1 MSSAPLPGPQPAH
14 GDNGDGP
21 GSGSDRGARQRRTAA
36 APILHAIVLA
46 AGSSRRFGSP
56 KQLIKLDGELLLH
69 RAIASAGEVAG
80 SAVTVVLGAHAA
92 EIAAILPPVGLHINR
107 DWREGIGSSIRCA
120 VRALPGACD
129 GVLIVLADQ
138 PKITAACLRRLVS
151 AWQSRPRQII
161 ASRYSAVTGV
171 PAIFPRWCFEELSAL
186 RGDVGARAVIA
197 RHEDRVVPILLPEA
211 GVDIDRPEDLLDLE
225 S

>member
-1 MSSAPLPGPQPAH
+1 MNGRRVPEAQSPHENG
-14 GDNGDGP
+14 GDGTRHDQRP
-21 GSGSDRGARQRRTAA
+21 RGRTST
-36 APILHAIVLA
+36 APVLHAIVLA
-46 AGSSRRFGSP
+46 AGCSRRFGSP
-56 KQLIKLDGELLLH
+56 KQLVKLDGELLLH

-80 SAVTVVLGAHAA
+80 SAVTVVLGANAA
-92 EIAAILPPVGLHINR
+92 EIAAVLPPVGLHVNR
-107 DWREGIGSSIRCA
+107 EWREGIGSSIRSA

-138 PKITAACLRRLVS
+138 PKVTAASLRRLVM
-151 AWQSRPRQII
+151 AWHHQPRQII

-197 RHEDRVVPILLPEA
+197 RHEDRVVPILVPEA
-211 GVDIDRPEDLLDLE
+211 EVDIDRPEDLLELGK
-225 S
+225 